1 MSTPKPE
8 LSAAEQ
14 ALRDAAREYHRAPTR
29 GKISVTPTKPLS
41 NQRDLSLAYSPGVAY
56 PCLDIAADPRLAA
69 EYTSRGNLVG
79 VITNGTA
86 VLGLGDIGPL
96 AAKPVMEGKGCLFKK
111 FAGID
116 VFDIELAERDP
127 DRLVEIIAALEPT
140 LGGINLEDIKAPECF
155 VVERKLRER
164 LKIPVFHDDQHGT
177 AIISSAAL
185 INALELV
192 GKPIGGVK
200 VVVSG
205 AGAAAIACL
214 DLMVGLGVDIAN
226 VFVCDSKGV
235 IREGRAD
242 VAAGQ
247 LDESKQRYCQRTP
260 DLTLGDAIRG
270 ADVFL
275 GCSAAGVLT
284 PEMVKTM
291 GTQPIILA
299 LANPEPEIRP
309 ELAKAARPD
318 CIVAT
323 GRSDYPNQVNNVL
336 CFPYIFR
343 GALDCGATTINEAMK
358 LACVDL
364 LVAMGL
370 KAENVTL
377 TDINGVVHANRDALS
392 DRMRPYARKTDARTL
407 DQVLDGADIFMGL
420 SAPRVLKAEW
430 LHKLA
435 PNPLILALANP
446 EPEILPEAVRHAR
459 PDAIVAT
466 GRSDYPNQVNNVLCF
481 PFIFRGA
488 LDVGATTINEAMKLA
503 CVREIAALAKAE
515 PSDEVAAAYAGKELK
530 FGPDYIIPTPFDVRL
545 ILRIAPAVAQAA
557 ADSGVAARPIADL
570 EAYRQQLTRF
580 VYQTGM
586 VMSPVFAAAR
596 AACASGPARVVYAEG
611 EDERVLRAVQVVLDE
626 ALGKPILI
634 GRPAVIAMR
643 IERAGLRLKAG
654 TDFEVCDPEHDARF
668 RDYWAMYHQLMGRD
682 GVSPEAAKAAVR
694 RSNTLIASL
703 MLKRGEA
710 DAMLCGLVGRFEQ
723 HLDHVRS
730 VIGQHAGARTMATMN
745 AVMLPEHTLF
755 IADTFVN
762 EQPSAEELAD
772 IALMA
777 AHEVQRFGVPAKVA
791 FLSHSTYGSSQRES
805 AQRMRAAR
813 DLFVARSP
821 EIECDGE
828 LQGDAALS
836 EAIRGSA
843 LGDASLSGAANLLV
857 CPNLD
862 AANILFNVL
871 KVTASHGVTIGPILL
886 GAAAPVHILTPS
898 ATMRRLV
905 NMTALA
911 VADATALTDTAAP
924 AAPVTTR

>member
-1 MSTPKPE
+1 MTEQNKN

-14 ALRDAAREYHRAPTR
+14 ALREAAREYHRSPTR

-56 PCLDIAADPRLAA
+56 PCLDIQADPSLAA

-116 VFDIELAERDP
+116 VFDIELAEHDP
-127 DRLVEIIAALEPT
+127 DKLVEIIAALEPT

-155 VVERKLRER
+155 LIERKLRER

-192 GKPIGGVK
+192 GKQIGQIK
-200 VVVSG
+200 LVVSG

-214 DLMVGLGVDIAN
+214 DLMVSLGVDISN
-226 VFVCDSKGV
+226 VFAVDSKGV
-235 IREGRAD
+235 IREGRGD
-242 VAAGQ
+242 K
-247 LDESKQRYCQRTP
+247 LDESKQRYCQKT
-260 DLTLGDAIRG
+260 DSKTLADVMSG

-291 GTQPIILA
+291 ADKPIILA

-358 LACVDL
+358 LACV
-364 LVAMGL
+364 
-370 KAENVTL
+370 
-377 TDINGVVHANRDALS
+377 
-392 DRMRPYARKTDARTL
+392 
-407 DQVLDGADIFMGL
+407 
-420 SAPRVLKAEW
+420 
-430 LHKLA
+430 
-435 PNPLILALANP
+435 
-446 EPEILPEAVRHAR
+446 
-459 PDAIVAT
+459 
-466 GRSDYPNQVNNVLCF
+466 
-481 PFIFRGA
+481 
-488 LDVGATTINEAMKLA
+488 
-503 CVREIAALAKAE
+503 REIAALAKAE
-515 PSDEVAAAYAGKELK
+515 ASDEVAAAYVGKELK
-530 FGPDYIIPTPFDVRL
+530 FGPEYIIPTPFDVRL

-557 ADSGVAARPIADL
+557 ADSGVALRPIADMD
-570 EAYRQQLTRF
+570 AYRLQLTRF

-586 VMSPVFAAAR
+586 VMRPVFAAAK
-596 AACASGPARVVYAEG
+596 AAQAQQPTRVVYAEG
-611 EDERVLRAVQVVLDE
+611 EDERVLRAVQVVLE
-626 ALGKPILI
+626 ERLARPILV
-634 GRPAVIAMR
+634 GRPAVIDMR

-654 TDFEVCDPEHDARF
+654 TDFEVCDPEDDPRF
-668 RDYWAMYHQLMGRD
+668 RDYWEQYHQLMGRD
-682 GVSPEAAKAAVR
+682 GMTPEAAKAAVR
-694 RSNTLIASL
+694 RSNTLISSL
-703 MLKRGEA
+703 MVKRGEA
-710 DAMLCGLVGRFEQ
+710 DAMLCGMVGRFDA
-723 HLDHVRS
+723 HLDHVRQ
-730 VIGQHAGARTMATMN
+730 VIGLRAGASTLATMN
-745 AVMLPEHTLF
+745 ALMLPEYTLF
-755 IADTFVN
+755 VADTFVN
-762 EQPSAEELAD
+762 EQPDAEALAD

-777 AHEVQRFGVPAKVA
+777 AKEVQRFGLPAKVA
-791 FLSHSTYGSSQRES
+791 FLSHSMFGSSQRES
-805 AQRMRAAR
+805 ARRMRAAR
-813 DLFVARSP
+813 NLFVQRAP
-821 EIECDGE
+821 DIECDGE
-828 LQGDAALS
+828 MQGDAALS
-836 EAIRGSA
+836 ESIRGSFLA
-843 LGDASLSGAANLLV
+843 DATLHGAANLLV
-857 CPNLD
+857 LPNLD

-871 KVTASHGVTIGPILL
+871 KVTSSHGVTIGPVLL

-911 VADATALTDTAAP
+911 VADAAELRETA
-924 AAPVTTR
+924 R